1 MMLTPFSVTFLA
13 ASFNA
18 LACLFLCFHEI
29 LLGPDRPNYPNGPW
43 YQRVVLFALAVALA
57 ALTMERFHD
66 LYSGAYVSPI
76 VMVASGLYMAA
87 QAVLL
92 EQQLRRWLPAHLHAR
107 IRHLLA
113 IASCKKRAAVRAA
126 RAQSN
131 TGLYPGVRPSP
142 LAADIVGASLGTLTL
157 EGMRAIGPG
166 EGAEVL
172 ADLPPSTRT
181 PRESLGL
188 PPLSA

>member
-1 MMLTPFSVTFLA
+1 MLTPFGVTFLT

-18 LACLFLCFHEI
+18 VACLCLCFHEI

-43 YQRVVLFALAVALA
+43 YQRAILFALTVVLA
-57 ALTMERFHD
+57 ALTMERFNG
-66 LYSGAYVSPI
+66 LYAGQYVSPT

-107 IRHLLA
+107 IRHLLN
-113 IASCKKRAAVRAA
+113 IASCKKRSAVRAA
-126 RAQSN
+126 RAMSN
-131 TGLYPGVRPSP
+131 AALYPGVRPDST
-142 LAADIVGASLGTLTL
+142 AADVVGASLGTLTL
-157 EGMRAIGPG
+157 EGMRAVGPG
-166 EGAEVL
+166 EGVEVL

-181 PRESLGL
+181 PRESLNL